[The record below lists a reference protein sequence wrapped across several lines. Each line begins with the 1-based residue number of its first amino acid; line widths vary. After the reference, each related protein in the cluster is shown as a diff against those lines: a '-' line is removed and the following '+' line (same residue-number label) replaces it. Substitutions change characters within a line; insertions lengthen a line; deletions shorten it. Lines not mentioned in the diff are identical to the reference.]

1 MKSLNYA
8 LVSSLCALVI
18 GILLVTWPDVAVS
31 YLVIT
36 IGVLFLIPGLVGLFS
51 YLALL
56 NKSKAD
62 APRPVFPIVA
72 LGSTLFGVWLII
84 MPSFFV
90 GVLMYVLGILL
101 VLGGISQLANLIA
114 ARSFMPVPFGVYIV
128 PVLILAAGITVLF
141 NPFAT
146 AEIPFIVLG
155 ISSIVY
161 ALMDM
166 VRLLRFRLF
175 QTSAPFPGCAF
186 LLCLRG
192 SCRVKIHLTCYD
204 LKEGSLA
211 IIFPGVFFQIQEQ
224 SKDCRFIF
232 VGFSKKLIEGAKLF
246 SYTVE
251 YTPYI
256 FERPVIEMKKD
267 VYELFRDSIRLLI
280 RRQKIK
286 EEMSGMQISLIYT
299 QLLLSLGS
307 VYKKRG
313 EEEDSPRYNR
323 NQEIVK
329 ELVRI
334 IVQYYKTERN
344 VSFYAEK
351 LHLSPQHLSTTV
363 KKVTGKTLTDILSSF
378 IIRDAQAKLRST
390 DMTVQEIAYS
400 LNFSDI
406 SFFGKYFKRYTG
418 MSPKQY
424 RNM

>member
-1 MKSLNYA
+1 MKRFDRLD
-8 LVSSLCALVI
+8 L
-18 GILLVTWPDVAVS
+18 
-31 YLVIT
+31 
-36 IGVLFLIPGLVGLFS
+36 
-51 YLALL
+51 
-56 NKSKAD
+56 
-62 APRPVFPIVA
+62 
-72 LGSTLFGVWLII
+72 
-84 MPSFFV
+84 
-90 GVLMYVLGILL
+90 
-101 VLGGISQLANLIA
+101 
-114 ARSFMPVPFGVYIV
+114 
-128 PVLILAAGITVLF
+128 AGI
-141 NPFAT
+141 
-146 AEIPFIVLG
+146 
-155 ISSIVY
+155 
-161 ALMDM
+161 DM
-166 VRLLRFRLF
+166 TGGFYRLF

-329 ELVRI
+329 ELVHI

>member
-1 MKSLNYA
+1 MKRFDRLD
-8 LVSSLCALVI
+8 
-18 GILLVTWPDVAVS
+18 LLPEGQDMV
-31 YLVIT
+31 
-36 IGVLFLIPGLVGLFS
+36 
-51 YLALL
+51 
-56 NKSKAD
+56 
-62 APRPVFPIVA
+62 
-72 LGSTLFGVWLII
+72 
-84 MPSFFV
+84 
-90 GVLMYVLGILL
+90 
-101 VLGGISQLANLIA
+101 
-114 ARSFMPVPFGVYIV
+114 
-128 PVLILAAGITVLF
+128 AGI
-141 NPFAT
+141 
-146 AEIPFIVLG
+146 
-155 ISSIVY
+155 
-161 ALMDM
+161 DM
-166 VRLLRFRLF
+166 TGGFYRLF

-378 IIRDAQAKLRST
+378 IIRDAQAKLDGT
-390 DMTVQEIAYS
+390 GNS
-400 LNFSDI
+400 LFVE
-406 SFFGKYFKRYTG
+406 FFGYFLLWEILQTLYGHVAQAVSEHVKTIRGRCICLRLPLLFLKIIFYSNIGVIYCVSRYPPPTSQ
-418 MSPKQY
+418 M
-424 RNM
+424 

>member
-1 MKSLNYA
+1 MAAATADFILSGLALSGSVVLGNRNFYRCGMGQRVLGKLLGLGPERSLGSDYFHALWNGFSCAKYPSFQKSVLFSLVFNRFVLCHTDDLFRRKLCTRRNAQLCRISDSFLSFWANDLFIDSFSLPLDSEFKNGRSMKSLNYA

-128 PVLILAAGITVLF
+128 PVLILAAGITILF

-166 VRLLRFRLF
+166 VRLLRFR
-175 QTSAPFPGCAF
+175 
-186 LLCLRG
+186 
-192 SCRVKIHLTCYD
+192 K
-204 LKEGSLA
+204 KNKN
-211 IIFPGVFFQIQEQ
+211 IQ
-224 SKDCRFIF
+224 D
-232 VGFSKKLIEGAKLF
+232 VTPIE
-246 SYTVE
+246 E
-251 YTPYI
+251 
-256 FERPVIEMKKD
+256 
-267 VYELFRDSIRLLI
+267 
-280 RRQKIK
+280 IK
-286 EEMSGMQISLIYT
+286 E
-299 QLLLSLGS
+299 
-307 VYKKRG
+307 
-313 EEEDSPRYNR
+313 
-323 NQEIVK
+323 
-329 ELVRI
+329 
-334 IVQYYKTERN
+334 
-344 VSFYAEK
+344 
-351 LHLSPQHLSTTV
+351 
-363 KKVTGKTLTDILSSF
+363 
-378 IIRDAQAKLRST
+378 
-390 DMTVQEIAYS
+390 
-400 LNFSDI
+400 
-406 SFFGKYFKRYTG
+406 
-418 MSPKQY
+418 
-424 RNM
+424 

>member
-1 MKSLNYA
+1 MKRFDRLD
-8 LVSSLCALVI
+8 
-18 GILLVTWPDVAVS
+18 LLPEGQDMV
-31 YLVIT
+31 
-36 IGVLFLIPGLVGLFS
+36 
-51 YLALL
+51 
-56 NKSKAD
+56 
-62 APRPVFPIVA
+62 
-72 LGSTLFGVWLII
+72 
-84 MPSFFV
+84 
-90 GVLMYVLGILL
+90 
-101 VLGGISQLANLIA
+101 
-114 ARSFMPVPFGVYIV
+114 
-128 PVLILAAGITVLF
+128 AGI
-141 NPFAT
+141 
-146 AEIPFIVLG
+146 
-155 ISSIVY
+155 
-161 ALMDM
+161 DM
-166 VRLLRFRLF
+166 TGGFYRLF
-175 QTSAPFPGCAF
+175 QNSAPFPGCVF

-192 SCRVKIHLTCYD
+192 SCRTKIHLTYYD

-299 QLLLSLGS
+299 QLLLSLGG

-313 EEEDSPRYNR
+313 EGEDSPRYNR

-390 DMTVQEIAYS
+390 DMTVQEVAYS